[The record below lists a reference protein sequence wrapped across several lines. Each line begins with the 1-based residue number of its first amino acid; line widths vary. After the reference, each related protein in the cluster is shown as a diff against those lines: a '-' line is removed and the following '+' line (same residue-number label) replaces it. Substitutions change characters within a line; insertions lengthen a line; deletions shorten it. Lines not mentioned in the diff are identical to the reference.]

1 MTRTRRRPTAAFL
14 VAGGFAALT
23 LVWMVVGVPALV
35 KYPTDLDVSPAYA
48 GTFRAFVDMST
59 APLEEPMEWPLEID
73 RRVRTLPGGGA
84 DTVVV
89 EEAVTY
95 RIAETTQQERHRYV
109 IDRRSMQ
116 HRDDGRSWSFSPE
129 NPIRPAGTYRVTLP
143 LGLSADGRYRIWEN
157 EPGRSFWMV
166 RDPAR
171 ARVRQNGLSL
181 VGLQEVWDGVPVA
194 PYYRTEIEKQGFPL
208 EMTFA
213 QLVTRLSAGGVDV
226 DRALAALP
234 AADDPVVA
242 AARDISVPL
251 RFFRDNDG
259 HALVEPR
266 TGMIVDLVYSEE
278 AITAAPDLEP
288 LGELRDALDRAG
300 GSPEATA
307 LADAL
312 DAIDRAPP
320 IPVYSLRYEQTAA
333 SVAVAAQRA
342 RHELRNLDL
351 VERYVPAGLA
361 ALSVALLAVVGVGR
375 WRGRRVPHLGGATP
389 PHGGPASGGDQRGSA
404 SLHGRPEPASS

>member
-1 MTRTRRRPTAAFL
+1 VRRVIFAVGVVLL
-14 VAGGFAALT
+14 VAAAL
-23 LVWMVVGVPALV
+23 WRPAAVPQFV
-35 KYPTDLDVSPAYA
+35 KFPSDLDETTHYGGSF
-48 GTFRAFVDMST
+48 TLHVDAAT
-59 APLEEPMEWPLEID
+59 GDPLPEPVNLPLEID

-95 RIAETTQQERHRYV
+95 RIADTAQQERHHYV

-116 HRDDGRSWSFSPE
+116 HRDDERSWSFSPE
-129 NPIRPAGTYRVTLP
+129 NRISPAGTYRVTLP
-143 LGLSADGRYRIWEN
+143 LGVSAEGRYRIWEN

-181 VGLQEVWDGVPVA
+181 IGLQEVWDGVPVA
-194 PYYRTEIEKQGFPL
+194 PYYRSEIEKQGFPL
-208 EMTFA
+208 ELTFP

-226 DRALAALP
+226 EGALAALP
-234 AADDPVVA
+234 PADDPVVA
-242 AARDISVPL
+242 AARDRSLPL

-266 TGMIVDLVYSEE
+266 TGMIVELVYSEE
-278 AITAAPDLEP
+278 AITAAPDLGS
-288 LGELRDALDRAG
+288 LRELRDALDRAG

-312 DAIDRAPP
+312 DEIDRAPP
-320 IPVYSLRYEQTAA
+320 TPVYSLRYEQTAD
-333 SVAVAAQRA
+333 SVAVAAQHA
-342 RHELRNLDL
+342 RRELRNLDL

-361 ALSVALLAVVGVGR
+361 ALGVALLAVVAVGR
-375 WRGRRVPHLGGATP
+375 WRGRRVRGPISAP
-389 PHGGPASGGDQRGSA
+389 PRRGGPAPSGSRRGSG
-404 SLHGRPEPASS
+404 SVQGRPEPASS